1 MNLRARVSL
10 AATGITAVTF
20 ALAFPAVF
28 YGVNALEERQLDT
41 ALLEE
46 AKTEAKDGDVLAINN
61 RPAPAVGK
69 LGHLTKYGA
78 VFGSDGSVVFAT
90 STFNGEVP
98 AIPGRPEALV
108 GSGFNFW
115 FRREYLRGAIVPES
129 RRGAYLLLAVPR
141 SYLDGDDE
149 AMVIAMWVVFAL
161 AVVWGGFVNVWVV
174 GRLTRY
180 HEAIATV
187 ARRVARG
194 DLSARIG
201 QEEKGDPQSAQLARD
216 IDEMIT
222 RLAQLVGSQKRFIAY
237 AAHELR
243 SPLTVLYGELAHA
256 RHGQRDAE
264 SYRYTIEEA
273 FDATQRLKVLTE
285 DLLELARLGVNRQ
298 LTISRFEI
306 AELLDKALKSTN
318 GLAAEKRIEVRLQSN
333 SMQFDGCAPDL
344 ERMLRNLIEN
354 AVDHSPEGSTVDVS
368 ARALDDS
375 LELSVTDHGPGV
387 RQGEEERIFEPFYRG
402 GGLNGAV
409 HGAGLGLAI
418 VREIARTHGGDVSV
432 QRAPGG
438 GARFVVRLP
447 LREPTRDQPGLDDSD
462 PGSRSTRQSGAA

>member
-1 MNLRARVSL
+1 MNLRARVSI

-46 AKTEAKDGDVLAINN
+46 AKTEAKDGDVLALNN

-78 VFGSDGSVVFAT
+78 VFSADGSVVFET
-90 STFNGEVP
+90 STFDGEVP
-98 AIPGRPEALV
+98 AIPGHPAALV

-115 FRREYLRGAIVPES
+115 FRREYLRGTIVPES

-149 AMVIAMWVVFAL
+149 AMVIAMWVVFAV
-161 AVVWGGFVNVWVV
+161 AVVWGGFVNIWVV

-180 HEAIATV
+180 HEAIASV

-201 QEEKGDPQSAQLARD
+201 QEKGDPQSAQLAQD

-243 SPLTVLYGELAHA
+243 SPLTMLYGELAHA
-256 RHGQRDAE
+256 RHGQRDTAY
-264 SYRYTIEEA
+264 YRNTIEEA

-306 AELLDKALKSTN
+306 SDLLDKALHSTD
-318 GLAAEKRIEVRLQSN
+318 GLAAEKRIEVRLQAAP
-333 SMQFDGCAPDL
+333 MQFDGCEPDL

-354 AVDHSPEGSTVDVS
+354 AVDHSPQGSTVEVA
-368 ARALDDS
+368 ARALGES
-375 LELSVTDHGPGV
+375 LELSVTDQGPGV
-387 RQGEEERIFEPFYRG
+387 PRGEEERIFEPFYRG
-402 GGLNGAV
+402 GGRSGAT

-432 QRAPGG
+432 QDSPAG

-447 LREPTRDQPGLDDSD
+447 LREPTQPQPSLDDSD
-462 PGSRSTRQSGAA
+462 PGSRSAAQAGAA